1 MKLWKKF
8 LNEKK
13 VISRQDNMKEIVS
26 FKSTKLF
33 QNSKLNINIKNKKPI
48 ETKKSLKSFSKSFS
62 SSSSDFDLESATKP
76 KKNLD
81 KDLKGKTLQINLADK
96 KFNQMKLLT
105 TTLSSDILNNNNK
118 NKNNIKTIYP
128 TIPNNRSR
136 KKNFLIKLKKK
147 ANSPSTFNNNSLLNK
162 WTENINKLFSK
173 SLKKTRKEM
182 IQILKKHKIL
192 NIKKHF
198 KTRNLTTIN
207 KDAEE
212 NNKETNNNAEISSP
226 LKNTYSYNM
235 PLNYLSSEQYSQQSS
250 NITSRSVNRFEYNR
264 TNNNYY
270 NGNNRGYN
278 RNYQRKINY
287 RNYMKEENIL
297 NPNWKK
303 KLGILNTDIKY
314 GTDLLSSLDFQF
326 CTIRDEINLISDSV
340 HYFKISLFGKEDLL
354 PSFYNK
360 DLFTQISMNKTLE
373 ETCALLSLIPKIILK
388 EYYIYVDKFI
398 SLADPHREFYFTR
411 ITNNEIE
418 CFNENVKI
426 LYKVVNFIKASFE
439 VYIQLVNQVDEEM
452 LIVKNEFE
460 VLKVIFEKSRYYI
473 GNLTNFA
480 NNMLKDYNFDKK
492 LIQKGKPILDEI
504 KERLREERRSIYDLN
519 FYSNK
524 KTEKD
529 KNQKNRNYIPRRFR
543 KGNLNV
549 MKNNLNLQDDEYFQ
563 KIIRVK
569 KALDTSEI
577 KHFTDQIRLKK
588 LGLSVGK
595 PMALI
600 FSPLMTKMLKYIKKD
615 SREKIIALRSTEKF
629 FPVKEGEEE
638 EEYK

>member
-33 QNSKLNINIKNKKPI
+33 QNSKLNKNIKNKKPI

-105 TTLSSDILNNNNK
+105 TTLSSNILNNNK

-128 TIPNNRSR
+128 TIPNSKSR

-147 ANSPSTFNNNSLLNK
+147 ANSPSTCNNNSLLNK

-418 CFNENVKI
+418 CFNENVKL

>member
-33 QNSKLNINIKNKKPI
+33 QNSKLNKNIKNKKPI

-105 TTLSSDILNNNNK
+105 TTLSSNILNNNK

-128 TIPNNRSR
+128 TIPNSKSR

-147 ANSPSTFNNNSLLNK
+147 ANSPSTCNNNSLLNK

-360 DLFTQISMNKTLE
+360 DLFTQINMNKTLE

-418 CFNENVKI
+418 CFNENVKL

>member
-13 VISRQDNMKEIVS
+13 VISRQDNMKDIVS
-26 FKSTKLF
+26 FKSTRLI
-33 QNSKLNINIKNKKPI
+33 QTQKLNKNKKQI
-48 ETKKSLKSFSKSFS
+48 ESKKSLKSFSKSFS
-62 SSSSDFDLESATKP
+62 SSLSEFDLESATKP
-76 KKNLD
+76 KNNLD
-81 KDLKGKTLQINLADK
+81 KDLKGKTIQIDLADK

-105 TTLSSDILNNNNK
+105 TTLSSDILNKNK
-118 NKNNIKTIYP
+118 KNNIKTIYP
-128 TIPNNRSR
+128 TIPNSKSR

-147 ANSPSTFNNNSLLNK
+147 ANSPSNYNNNSLLNK
-162 WTENINKLFSK
+162 WTDNINKLFSK

-198 KTRNLTTIN
+198 KTRNITTIN
-207 KDAEE
+207 KDQDE
-212 NNKETNNNAEISSP
+212 NNKDTNNNIEVSSP
-226 LKNTYSYNM
+226 LKNTYSYNI

-250 NITSRSVNRFEYNR
+250 GITSRSVNKFEYNR
-264 TNNNYY
+264 NNNYY
-270 NGNNRGYN
+270 SNNKGYGYYD

-287 RNYMKEENIL
+287 RIYMEEENIL
-297 NPNWKK
+297 NTNWKK

-314 GTDLLSSLDFQF
+314 STDLLTSLDFQF

-340 HYFKISLFGKEDLL
+340 HYFKISLFGKEDLF

-360 DLFTQISMNKTLE
+360 DLFTQITINKTLE
-373 ETCALLSLIPKIILK
+373 ETSALLSLIPKIILK
-388 EYYIYVDKFI
+388 DYYIYIDKFI
-398 SLADPHREFYFTR
+398 SLSDPHREFYFTR
-411 ITNNEIE
+411 IINNEME

-460 VLKVIFEKSRYYI
+460 VLKTIFEKSRYYI

-504 KERLREERRSIYDLN
+504 KERLREENRSIYDWN
-519 FYSNK
+519 YYRSK

-529 KNQKNRNYIPRRFR
+529 SKNRNYIPRRLR

-588 LGLSVGK
+588 LGLNVGK

-638 EEYK
+638 ENK

>member
-26 FKSTKLF
+26 FKSTKLI
-33 QNSKLNINIKNKKPI
+33 QNSKLNKNIKNKKPI

-105 TTLSSDILNNNNK
+105 TTLSSDILNNNK

-128 TIPNNRSR
+128 TIPNSKSR
-136 KKNFLIKLKKK
+136 KKNFLIKFKKK
-147 ANSPSTFNNNSLLNK
+147 ANSPSTYNNNSLLNK

-504 KERLREERRSIYDLN
+504 KERLREEKRSIYDLN

-638 EEYK
+638 EYK

>member
-13 VISRQDNMKEIVS
+13 VISRQDNMKDIVS
-26 FKSTKLF
+26 FKSTRLI
-33 QNSKLNINIKNKKPI
+33 QNQKLNKNKKQI
-48 ETKKSLKSFSKSFS
+48 ESKKSLKSFSKSFS
-62 SSSSDFDLESATKP
+62 SSSSEFDLESATKP
-76 KKNLD
+76 KNNLD
-81 KDLKGKTLQINLADK
+81 KDLKGKTIQINLADK

-105 TTLSSDILNNNNK
+105 TTLSSDILNKNK
-118 NKNNIKTIYP
+118 KNNIKTIYP
-128 TIPNNRSR
+128 TIPNSKSR

-147 ANSPSTFNNNSLLNK
+147 ANSPSNYNNNSLLNK

-198 KTRNLTTIN
+198 KTRNITTIN
-207 KDAEE
+207 KDQEE
-212 NNKETNNNAEISSP
+212 NNKDTNNNIEVSSP
-226 LKNTYSYNM
+226 LKNTYSYNI

-250 NITSRSVNRFEYNR
+250 GITSRSVNKFEYNR
-264 TNNNYY
+264 NNNYY
-270 NGNNRGYN
+270 SNNKGYGYYD

-287 RNYMKEENIL
+287 RIYMKEENIL
-297 NPNWKK
+297 NTNWKK

-314 GTDLLSSLDFQF
+314 STDLLSSLDFQF

-360 DLFTQISMNKTLE
+360 DLFTQITINKTLE
-373 ETCALLSLIPKIILK
+373 ETSALLSLIPKIILK
-388 EYYIYVDKFI
+388 DYYIYIDKFI
-398 SLADPHREFYFTR
+398 SLSDPHREFYFTR
-411 ITNNEIE
+411 IINNEME

-460 VLKVIFEKSRYYI
+460 VLKTIFEKSRYYI

-504 KERLREERRSIYDLN
+504 KERLREENRSIYDWN
-519 FYSNK
+519 YYRSK
-524 KTEKD
+524 KTEKEKD
-529 KNQKNRNYIPRRFR
+529 SKNWNYIPRRLR

-588 LGLSVGK
+588 LGLNVGK

-638 EEYK
+638 ENK

>member
-33 QNSKLNINIKNKKPI
+33 QNSKLNKNIKNKKPI

-76 KKNLD
+76 KKNLE

-128 TIPNNRSR
+128 TIPNSKSR
-136 KKNFLIKLKKK
+136 KKKFLIKLKKK

-411 ITNNEIE
+411 IINNEIE

>member
-13 VISRQDNMKEIVS
+13 VISRQDNMKDIVS
-26 FKSTKLF
+26 FKSTRLI
-33 QNSKLNINIKNKKPI
+33 QNQKLNKNKKQI
-48 ETKKSLKSFSKSFS
+48 ESKKSLKSFSKSFS
-62 SSSSDFDLESATKP
+62 SSSSEFDLESATKP
-76 KKNLD
+76 KNNLD
-81 KDLKGKTLQINLADK
+81 KDLKGKTIQIDLADK

-105 TTLSSDILNNNNK
+105 TTLSSDILNKNK
-118 NKNNIKTIYP
+118 KNNIKTIYP
-128 TIPNNRSR
+128 TIPNSKSR

-147 ANSPSTFNNNSLLNK
+147 ANSPSNYNNNSLLNK
-162 WTENINKLFSK
+162 WTDNINKLFSK

-198 KTRNLTTIN
+198 KTRNITTIN
-207 KDAEE
+207 KDQEE
-212 NNKETNNNAEISSP
+212 NNKDTNNNIEVSSP

-250 NITSRSVNRFEYNR
+250 NITSRSVNKFEYNR
-264 TNNNYY
+264 NNNYY
-270 NGNNRGYN
+270 SNNKGYGYYD

-287 RNYMKEENIL
+287 RIYMEEENIL
-297 NPNWKK
+297 NTNWKK

-314 GTDLLSSLDFQF
+314 STDLLSSLDFQF

-340 HYFKISLFGKEDLL
+340 HYFKISLFGKEDLF

-360 DLFTQISMNKTLE
+360 DLFTQITINKTLE
-373 ETCALLSLIPKIILK
+373 ETSALLSLIPKIILK
-388 EYYIYVDKFI
+388 DYYIYIDKFI
-398 SLADPHREFYFTR
+398 SLSDPYREFYFTR
-411 ITNNEIE
+411 IINNEME

-460 VLKVIFEKSRYYI
+460 VLKTIFEKSRYYI

-504 KERLREERRSIYDLN
+504 KERLREENRSIYDWN
-519 FYSNK
+519 YYRSK
-524 KTEKD
+524 KTEKEKD
-529 KNQKNRNYIPRRFR
+529 SKNRNYIPRRLR

-588 LGLSVGK
+588 LGLNVGK

-638 EEYK
+638 ENK

>member
-1 MKLWKKF
+1 
-8 LNEKK
+8 
-13 VISRQDNMKEIVS
+13 MKEIVS

-33 QNSKLNINIKNKKPI
+33 QNSKLNKNIKNKKPI

-81 KDLKGKTLQINLADK
+81 KGLKGKTLQINLADK

-128 TIPNNRSR
+128 TIPNSKSR
-136 KKNFLIKLKKK
+136 KKNFLVKLKKK
-147 ANSPSTFNNNSLLNK
+147 ANSPNTCNNNSLLNK

-182 IQILKKHKIL
+182 IQILKKHKIM

-270 NGNNRGYN
+270 NSNIRGYN

-418 CFNENVKI
+418 CFNENVKL

>member
-1 MKLWKKF
+1 
-8 LNEKK
+8 
-13 VISRQDNMKEIVS
+13 
-26 FKSTKLF
+26 
-33 QNSKLNINIKNKKPI
+33 
-48 ETKKSLKSFSKSFS
+48 
-62 SSSSDFDLESATKP
+62 
-76 KKNLD
+76 
-81 KDLKGKTLQINLADK
+81 
-96 KFNQMKLLT
+96 
-105 TTLSSDILNNNNK
+105 
-118 NKNNIKTIYP
+118 
-128 TIPNNRSR
+128 
-136 KKNFLIKLKKK
+136 
-147 ANSPSTFNNNSLLNK
+147 
-162 WTENINKLFSK
+162 
-173 SLKKTRKEM
+173 
-182 IQILKKHKIL
+182 
-192 NIKKHF
+192 
-198 KTRNLTTIN
+198 
-207 KDAEE
+207 
-212 NNKETNNNAEISSP
+212 
-226 LKNTYSYNM
+226 
-235 PLNYLSSEQYSQQSS
+235 
-250 NITSRSVNRFEYNR
+250 
-264 TNNNYY
+264 
-270 NGNNRGYN
+270 
-278 RNYQRKINY
+278 
-287 RNYMKEENIL
+287 MKEENIL
-297 NPNWKK
+297 NTNWKK

-314 GTDLLSSLDFQF
+314 STDLLSSLDFQF

-340 HYFKISLFGKEDLL
+340 HYFKISLFGKEDLF

-360 DLFTQISMNKTLE
+360 DLFTQITINKTLE
-373 ETCALLSLIPKIILK
+373 ETSALLSLIPKIILK
-388 EYYIYVDKFI
+388 EYYIYIDKFI
-398 SLADPHREFYFTR
+398 SLSDPHREFYFTR
-411 ITNNEIE
+411 IINNEME

-460 VLKVIFEKSRYYI
+460 VLKTIFETSRYYI

-504 KERLREERRSIYDLN
+504 KERLREENRSIYDWN
-519 FYSNK
+519 YYRSK
-524 KTEKD
+524 KTEKEKD
-529 KNQKNRNYIPRRFR
+529 SKNRNYIPRRLR

-588 LGLSVGK
+588 LGLNVGK

-638 EEYK
+638 ENK